1 MADEIN
7 AVLNKREGTHG
18 SFYMNAGMTQSMEHI
33 LQQGTTYSQWSSEQ
47 REAAH
52 MILQKLSRAA
62 NGNPAH
68 RDTWLDIV
76 GYATL
81 ALESL
86 GVTEDGPNNS
96 VRP

>member
-1 MADEIN
+1 MANEIN
-7 AVLNKREGTHG
+7 SVLTERAETHG
-18 SFYMNAGMTQSMEHI
+18 SFYMNAGMTQSMERI
-33 LQQGTTYSQWSSEQ
+33 LQQGKTYNHWNNEQ
-47 REAAH
+47 KEAAH

-62 NGNPAH
+62 NGDTKH

-86 GVTEDGPNNS
+86 NAESNCTV
-96 VRP
+96 

>member
-1 MADEIN
+1 MANEIKE
-7 AVLNKREGTHG
+7 VLNDRQNTHG
-18 SFYMNAGMTQSMEHI
+18 SFQMNATITQSMEYY
-33 LQQGTTYSQWSSEQ
+33 LRKGDSYNRWSLEQ
-47 REAAH
+47 KEAAH

-62 NGNPAH
+62 NGDPTH

>member
-1 MADEIN
+1 MADEIS
-7 AVLNKREGTHG
+7 AVLNERAGTHG
-18 SFYMNAGMTQSMEHI
+18 SFCMNATITQSMEHF
-33 LQQGTTYSQWSSEQ
+33 LRKGTTYGQWNNEQ
-47 REAAH
+47 KEAAH

-62 NGNPAH
+62 NGDPTH

>member
-1 MADEIN
+1 MAIEIN
-7 AVLNKREGTHG
+7 SVLTERAETHG
-18 SFYMNAGMTQSMEHI
+18 SFYMNAGMTQSMERI
-33 LQQGTTYSQWSSEQ
+33 LQQGTTYNQWNNEQ

-62 NGNPAH
+62 NGDTTH

-81 ALESL
+81 ALGSLNAESDCT
-86 GVTEDGPNNS
+86 V
-96 VRP
+96 